1 MPRNGSNRIYRPS
14 LRTHLQTRIALPELV
29 SQISRYVLSDP
40 RESADASIASV
51 PVEGYRCQLTK
62 QASCHS
68 YLERPASERPS
79 RGPEVEDHH
88 RYGVVHPGRE
98 PTDGHRLQRPHMNSS
113 RPAPYIYTSQRLRS
127 AEQSTSTGNL
137 HEQLTCQRPTR
148 RKPTYTLRSCITWK
162 PTSPRVPPVKVSM
175 ADPSAAK
182 SIGSHMQ
189 NPGH

>member
-1 MPRNGSNRIYRPS
+1 MQRYHSGRTRCQVNQEVASTDAPTPRID
-14 LRTHLQTRIALPELV
+14 
-29 SQISRYVLSDP
+29 SQPLWTDEAG

-98 PTDGHRLQRPHMNSS
+98 PTDGHRLQRPHMTLQPMCPTDPRTPSS
-113 RPAPYIYTSQRLRS
+113 DSFIVDSLQ
-127 AEQSTSTGNL
+127 G
-137 HEQLTCQRPTR
+137 
-148 RKPTYTLRSCITWK
+148 
-162 PTSPRVPPVKVSM
+162 
-175 ADPSAAK
+175 D
-182 SIGSHMQ
+182 
-189 NPGH
+189 

>member
-1 MPRNGSNRIYRPS
+1 MYPRLADTFSEVQRHQPMCP
-14 LRTHLQTRIALPELV
+14 T
-29 SQISRYVLSDP
+29 DP

-137 HEQLTCQRPTR
+137 HEQLTCQRP

-175 ADPSAAK
+175 ADPSS
-182 SIGSHMQ
+182 SIPWRSYNYNVASVTGY
-189 NPGH
+189 GYGR